1 MTGYDSEYE
10 TMSEQLDAIKSSTER
25 IISFVQA
32 MVQPNPGPDATLF
45 LLLLLLLLLLFLFPL
60 LLFKA
65 CTLFS

>member
-1 MTGYDSEYE
+1 MTAYDSEYE

-45 LLLLLLLLLLFLFPL
+45 LLLLLLLFFFPL